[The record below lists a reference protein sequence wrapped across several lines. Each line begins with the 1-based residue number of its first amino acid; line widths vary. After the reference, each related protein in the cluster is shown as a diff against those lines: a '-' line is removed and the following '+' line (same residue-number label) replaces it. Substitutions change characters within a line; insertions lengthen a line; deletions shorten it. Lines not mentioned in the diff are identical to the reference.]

1 MSQILTVFGATGN
14 QGGSVI
20 KSVLADPVLSKQ
32 FKIRGVTRDASKPA
46 AKQLADQGVEVVV
59 ADMSSVESAL
69 PAVQGADTV
78 FFVTNF
84 WETMSR
90 DTEVAQGKAVTDA
103 SKKAGV
109 KHLIFSSL
117 RNVTEISN
125 GRLPNVS
132 HFDGKAEIEQYIR
145 ASGVPATFVLAGLFM
160 SNFFQM
166 LNKQGDTYTLA
177 WPVDVDKAQVPLFD
191 VAGDTGKFV
200 KAALKHYPATQG
212 QRILAA
218 TDYYSPRRIVEE
230 FQQTTGYQAQAV
242 TIPAD
247 TFKSF
252 LPPPIAQEMLENILL
267 LEDPGYYAGES
278 LTPSHELL
286 DKEEQPTQ
294 WKEYVSR
301 NQEKW

>member
-1 MSQILTVFGATGN
+1 
-14 QGGSVI
+14 
-20 KSVLADPVLSKQ
+20 
-32 FKIRGVTRDASKPA
+32 
-46 AKQLADQGVEVVV
+46 
-59 ADMSSVESAL
+59 MSSVESAL

-191 VAGDTGKFV
+191 VAGDTG
-200 KAALKHYPATQG
+200 
-212 QRILAA
+212 RSS
-218 TDYYSPRRIVEE
+218 SP
-230 FQQTTGYQAQAV
+230 
-242 TIPAD
+242 D
-247 TFKSF
+247 N
-252 LPPPIAQEMLENILL
+252 EN
-267 LEDPGYYAGES
+267 A
-278 LTPSHELL
+278 
-286 DKEEQPTQ
+286 
-294 WKEYVSR
+294 
-301 NQEKW
+301 N